1 MLRPEYSIHSLSHE
15 RPKSWK
21 KATNSPRL
29 SSATKISLFV
39 AKILILIA
47 IGLLL
52 YSLGLVIH
60 GFLNQFV
67 ANILHSI
74 FRNLLNLGG

>member
-1 MLRPEYSIHSLSHE
+1 MLRPEYIEYSIHSLPHG
-15 RPKSWK
+15 RLKSYK
-21 KATNSPRL
+21 KATNNL
-29 SSATKISLFV
+29 ILKISLFV
-39 AKILILIA
+39 FRVLILIA

-60 GFLNQFV
+60 GFLNQFA
-67 ANILHSI
+67 ANIVNSI

>member
-1 MLRPEYSIHSLSHE
+1 MLRPEYIEYSILSLSHG
-15 RPKSWK
+15 RPKSYK
-21 KATNSPRL
+21 KATNNL
-29 SSATKISLFV
+29 ILKISLFV
-39 AKILILIA
+39 FRVLILIA